1 VLYVG
6 IDVAKRSHEVVLPDD
21 MGETRGKPFSIPNSH
36 AGLSRLIGRVE
47 QANPEQQRVVFGLE
61 ATSHYWLAL
70 YSHPRKSGHEV
81 VTLNPLQTSAY
92 RRLQIRPVKNDR
104 RDAWCIAEVLRLEP
118 IVQTALAS
126 DAVLGLRHLSR
137 LRSELVDQMAD
148 QPVLA
153 RPGKRRVLGVLDQVF
168 PEFETVFGD
177 VFGTTAAALLQAHPT
192 PEEIAE
198 LDLDQL
204 TSLLHKHSR
213 GRFGRA
219 KAEQIQEAAWTS
231 FGVTLAL
238 DALTAQLQILL
249 AQIRFLGEQVAE
261 LEDRIAAYLEQ
272 VPQLLTS
279 IPGIGAVLAS
289 AILGEIGDIRRFKNG
304 SALVAYAGIDPIV
317 IQTGEFR
324 ARSPRMSKRGSHYL
338 RRALWQGAL
347 VAALHD
353 PVLKLLYEEKK
364 RAGKHPIVAVGA
376 VANKLVHIIYA
387 VLRDNKLHVP
397 AVREIAP

>member
-1 VLYVG
+1 MLYVG
-6 IDVAKRSHEVVLPDD
+6 IDVAKRSHEVILLDD
-21 MGETRGKPFSIPNSH
+21 AGEARGKPFSIPNSH
-36 AGLSRLIGRVE
+36 AGLSRLVDRVE
-47 QANPEQQRVVFGLE
+47 QANPERQPVVFGLE

-70 YSHPRKSGHEV
+70 YSHLRKCGHEV
-81 VTLNPLQTSAY
+81 VALNPLQTSAY

-118 IVQTALAS
+118 IVRTALAS

-137 LRSELVDQMAD
+137 LRSEMVDQIAD
-148 QPVLA
+148 Q
-153 RPGKRRVLGVLDQVF
+153 KRRLLGVLDQVF

-198 LDLDQL
+198 MDLDQL

-219 KAEQIQEAAWTS
+219 KAEQIQEAARTS

-261 LEDRIAAYLEQ
+261 LEDRIAAYLEE
-272 VPQLLTS
+272 VPQHLTS
-279 IPGIGAVLAS
+279 IPGIGAVLAA
-289 AILGEIGDIRRFKNG
+289 AILGEVGDIRRFKNG
-304 SALVAYAGIDPIV
+304 AALVAFAGIDPRV
-317 IQTGEFR
+317 FQTGQFV
-324 ARSPRMSKRGSHYL
+324 ARSTRMSKRGSRYL
-338 RRALWQGAL
+338 RRAVWQAAQ
-347 VAALHD
+347 VAARDD
-353 PVLKLLYEEKK
+353 PALRPAYEEKR
-364 RAGKHPIVAVGA
+364 RAGKHHSAAVGA

-387 VLRDNKLHVP
+387 VLRDNKPYVP
-397 AVREIAP
+397 AVRQM

>member
-1 VLYVG
+1 MLYVG
-6 IDVAKRSHEVVLPDD
+6 IDVAKRSHEVILLDD
-21 MGETRGKPFSIPNSH
+21 AGEARGKPFSIPNSH
-36 AGLSRLIGRVE
+36 AGLSRLVDRVE
-47 QANPEQQRVVFGLE
+47 QANPERQPVVFGLQ

-70 YSHPRKSGHEV
+70 YSHLRKCGHEV
-81 VTLNPLQTSAY
+81 VALNPLQTSAY

-118 IVQTALAS
+118 IVRTALAS

-137 LRSELVDQMAD
+137 LRSEMVDQIAD
-148 QPVLA
+148 Q
-153 RPGKRRVLGVLDQVF
+153 KRRLLGVLDQVF

-198 LDLDQL
+198 MDLDQL

-219 KAEQIQEAAWTS
+219 KAEQIQEAARTS

-261 LEDRIAAYLEQ
+261 LEDRIAAYLEE
-272 VPQLLTS
+272 VPQHLTS
-279 IPGIGAVLAS
+279 IPGIGAVLAA
-289 AILGEIGDIRRFKNG
+289 AILGEVGDIRRFKNG
-304 SALVAYAGIDPIV
+304 AALVAFAGIDPRV
-317 IQTGEFR
+317 FQTGQFV
-324 ARSPRMSKRGSHYL
+324 ARSTRMSKRGSRYL
-338 RRALWQGAL
+338 RRAVWQAAQ
-347 VAALHD
+347 VAARDD
-353 PVLKLLYEEKK
+353 PALRPAYEEKR
-364 RAGKHPIVAVGA
+364 RAGKHHSAAVGA

-387 VLRDNKLHVP
+387 VLRDNKPYVP
-397 AVREIAP
+397 AVRQM

>member
-1 VLYVG
+1 MLYVG
-6 IDVAKRSHEVVLPDD
+6 IDVAKRSHEVVLLDD
-21 MGETRGKPFSIPNSH
+21 TGETRGKPFSIPNSH

-70 YSHPRKSGHEV
+70 YSHLRKSGHDV

-148 QPVLA
+148 Q
-153 RPGKRRVLGVLDQVF
+153 KRRVLGVLDQVF

-177 VFGTTAAALLQAHPT
+177 VFGTTASALLEAHPT

-204 TSLLHKHSR
+204 TSLLQRHSR

-219 KAEQIQEAAWTS
+219 KAEQIQEAARTS

-272 VPQLLTS
+272 APQHLTS
-279 IPGIGAVLAS
+279 IPGIGPVLAA

-324 ARSPRMSKRGSHYL
+324 ARSTRMSKRGSHYL
-338 RRALWQGAL
+338 RRALWQAAL

-364 RAGKHPIVAVGA
+364 RAGKHHIVAVGA

-387 VLRDNKLHVP
+387 VLRDNKPYVP

>member
-1 VLYVG
+1 MLYVG
-6 IDVAKRSHEVVLPDD
+6 IDVAKRSHEVVLLDD
-21 MGETRGKPFSIPNSH
+21 TGETRGKPFSIPNSH

-61 ATSHYWLAL
+61 GTSHYWLAL
-70 YSHPRKSGHEV
+70 YSHLRKSGHDV

-148 QPVLA
+148 Q
-153 RPGKRRVLGVLDQVF
+153 KRRVLGVLDQVF

-177 VFGTTAAALLQAHPT
+177 VFGTTASALLEAHPT

-204 TSLLHKHSR
+204 TSLLQRHSR

-219 KAEQIQEAAWTS
+219 KAEQIQEAARTS

-272 VPQLLTS
+272 APQHLTS
-279 IPGIGAVLAS
+279 IPGIGPVLAA

-324 ARSPRMSKRGSHYL
+324 ARSTRMSKRGSHYL
-338 RRALWQGAL
+338 RRALWQAAL

-364 RAGKHPIVAVGA
+364 RAGKHHIVAVGA

-387 VLRDNKLHVP
+387 VLRDNKPYVP

>member
-1 VLYVG
+1 MLYVG
-6 IDVAKRSHEVVLPDD
+6 IDVAKRSHEVVLLDD
-21 MGETRGKPFSIPNSH
+21 TGETRGKPFSIPNSH

-61 ATSHYWLAL
+61 ATSHYWLGL
-70 YSHPRKSGHEV
+70 YSHLRKSGHEV

-148 QPVLA
+148 Q
-153 RPGKRRVLGVLDQVF
+153 KRRVLGVLDQVF
-168 PEFETVFGD
+168 PEFETLFGD
-177 VFGTTAAALLQAHPT
+177 IFGTTAAALLQEHPT

-219 KAEQIQEAAWTS
+219 KAEQIQEAARTS

-272 VPQLLTS
+272 LPQHLTS
-279 IPGIGAVLAS
+279 IPGIGAVLAA

-317 IQTGEFR
+317 FQTGEFR
-324 ARSPRMSKRGSHYL
+324 ARSTRMSKRGSHYL
-338 RRALWQGAL
+338 RRALWQAAL

-364 RAGKHPIVAVGA
+364 RAGKHHIVAVGA

-387 VLRDNKLHVP
+387 VLRDNKPYVP

>member
-1 VLYVG
+1 MLYVG
-6 IDVAKRSHEVVLPDD
+6 IDVAKRSHEVVLLDD
-21 MGETRGKPFSIPNSH
+21 TGETRGKPFSIRNSH

-70 YSHPRKSGHEV
+70 YSHLRKSGHEV

-148 QPVLA
+148 Q
-153 RPGKRRVLGVLDQVF
+153 KRRVLGVLDQVF
-168 PEFETVFGD
+168 PEFETLFGD
-177 VFGTTAAALLQAHPT
+177 IFGTTAAALLQEHPT

-219 KAEQIQEAAWTS
+219 KAEQIQEAARTS

-272 VPQLLTS
+272 LPQHLTS
-279 IPGIGAVLAS
+279 IPGIGAVLAA

-317 IQTGEFR
+317 FQTGEFR
-324 ARSPRMSKRGSHYL
+324 ARSTRMSKRGSHYL
-338 RRALWQGAL
+338 RRALWQAAL

-364 RAGKHPIVAVGA
+364 RAGKHHIVAVGA

-387 VLRDNKLHVP
+387 VLRDNKPYVP

>member
-1 VLYVG
+1 MLSVG
-6 IDVAKRSHEVVLPDD
+6 IDVAKRSHEVVLLDD
-21 MGETRGKPFSIPNSH
+21 TGETRGKPFSIPNSH

-47 QANPEQQRVVFGLE
+47 QANPERQRVVFGLE

-70 YSHPRKSGHEV
+70 YSHLRKSGHEV

-104 RDAWCIAEVLRLEP
+104 RDAWCIAEVLPLEP
-118 IVQTALAS
+118 IVQSALAS

-148 QPVLA
+148 Q
-153 RPGKRRVLGVLDQVF
+153 KRRVLGVLDQVF
-168 PEFETVFGD
+168 PKFETAFGD

-219 KAEQIQEAAWTS
+219 KAEQIQEAARTS
-231 FGVTLAL
+231 FGATLAL

-249 AQIRFLGEQVAE
+249 AQVRFLGEQVAE
-261 LEDRIAAYLEQ
+261 LEDRIAAYLQQ
-272 VPQLLTS
+272 VPQHLTS
-279 IPGIGAVLAS
+279 IPGIGAVLAA

-304 SALVAYAGIDPIV
+304 AALVAYAGIDPIV
-317 IQTGEFR
+317 IQTGGVSSPQHPHVQ
-324 ARSPRMSKRGSHYL
+324 ARIALPTPSPL
-338 RRALWQGAL
+338 
-347 VAALHD
+347 
-353 PVLKLLYEEKK
+353 
-364 RAGKHPIVAVGA
+364 AGCSSCGTA
-376 VANKLVHIIYA
+376 
-387 VLRDNKLHVP
+387 
-397 AVREIAP
+397 

>member
-1 VLYVG
+1 MLYVG
-6 IDVAKRSHEVVLPDD
+6 IDVAKRSHEVILLDD
-21 MGETRGKPFSIPNSH
+21 AGEARGKPFSIPNSH
-36 AGLSRLIGRVE
+36 AGLSRLVDRVE
-47 QANPEQQRVVFGLE
+47 QANPERQPVVFGLE

-70 YSHPRKSGHEV
+70 YSHLRKCGHEV
-81 VTLNPLQTSAY
+81 VALNPLQTSAY

-118 IVQTALAS
+118 IVRTALAS

-137 LRSELVDQMAD
+137 LRSEMVDQIAD
-148 QPVLA
+148 Q
-153 RPGKRRVLGVLDQVF
+153 KRRLLGVLDQVF

-198 LDLDQL
+198 MDLDQL

-219 KAEQIQEAAWTS
+219 KAEQIQEAARTS

-261 LEDRIAAYLEQ
+261 LEDRIAAYLEE
-272 VPQLLTS
+272 VPQHLTS
-279 IPGIGAVLAS
+279 IPGIGAVLAA
-289 AILGEIGDIRRFKNG
+289 AILGEVGDIRRFKNG
-304 SALVAYAGIDPIV
+304 AALVAFAGIDPRV
-317 IQTGEFR
+317 FQTGQFV
-324 ARSPRMSKRGSHYL
+324 ARSTRMSKRGSRYL
-338 RRALWQGAL
+338 RRAVWQAAQ
-347 VAALHD
+347 VAARDD
-353 PVLKLLYEEKK
+353 PALRPAYEEKR
-364 RAGKHPIVAVGA
+364 RAGKHHFAAVGA

-387 VLRDNKLHVP
+387 VLRDNKPYVP
-397 AVREIAP
+397 AVRQM

>member
-1 VLYVG
+1 MLYVG
-6 IDVAKRSHEVVLPDD
+6 IDVAKRSHEVVLLDD
-21 MGETRGKPFSIPNSH
+21 TGETRGKPFSIPNSH

-61 ATSHYWLAL
+61 ATSHYWLGL
-70 YSHPRKSGHEV
+70 YSHLRKSGHEV

-92 RRLQIRPVKNDR
+92 RRLQIRPVKDDR

-137 LRSELVDQMAD
+137 LRSQMVDQMAD
-148 QPVLA
+148 Q
-153 RPGKRRVLGVLDQVF
+153 KRRVLGVLDQDF
-168 PEFETVFGD
+168 PEFEPVFGD
-177 VFGTTAAALLQAHPT
+177 VFGTTATALLQAHPA
-192 PEEIAE
+192 PEEVAE

-219 KAEQIQEAAWTS
+219 KAEQIQEAARTS

-249 AQIRFLGEQVAE
+249 AQIGFLGEQVAE

-272 VPQLLTS
+272 VPQHLTS
-279 IPGIGAVLAS
+279 IPGIGPVLAA

-304 SALVAYAGIDPIV
+304 AALVAYAGIDPIV

-324 ARSPRMSKRGSHYL
+324 ARSTRMSKRGSHYL
-338 RRALWQGAL
+338 RRALWQAAL

-364 RAGKHPIVAVGA
+364 RAGKHHIVAVGA

-387 VLRDNKLHVP
+387 VLRDNKPYVP